1 MDYLASLGVDAVRLM
16 PVLPSP
22 NFDLG
27 YDVAD
32 YYGSGPAFGTMDD
45 FHYVGAETH
54 VSGLKVI
61 PDQVCSHSS
70 HLHPW
75 FIENAVLR
83 GKPRV
88 DWYVWADPRP
98 DGGPPHNWLGRFGG
112 FASEWNSTRKQCYLH
127 NFLIDGP
134 DLNLHNPEVQQ
145 AIHPVMRHWFELGV
159 DGLRLDDVNSYI
171 TPGFPHTAY
180 SFELLEPVLSG
191 SHIAKTVTE
200 AGAVGAW
207 PCWAFLA
214 HDVIRV
220 ATRWG
225 AAGNPDR
232 AGVLQAMPLPLR
244 GSIYLYHGKG
254 LGLPHSE
261 VPRHRLQDP
270 EAIRFWVNHHG
281 RDGARTLMPWY
292 VDGVSLAFST
302 VDGWWPADAGHGNLA
317 ISLQAIDPASS
328 LSLWRALT
336 ALRQAHGALRFGSFD
351 VLIATKTKL
360 VFRRSHAGESLICGV
375 NFGQTPIPF
384 SFRGLTLAGSLAS
397 GMLGPDSYVIL
408 KETP

>member
-1 MDYLASLGVDAVRLM
+1 MIELKVPPDGPPEKTTMFLPEHHPSVWAETPVAHIATGTAKPDPAGEWWRGAVIYDAYGRCFCDSKADGQGDFRRLVAGMDYLASLGVDAVRLM

-88 DWYVWADPRP
+88 DWYDWADPRP

-127 NFLIDGP
+127 NFLIDKP

-145 AIHPVMRHWFELGV
+145 AIHPVMRH
-159 DGLRLDDVNSYI
+159 
-171 TPGFPHTAY
+171 
-180 SFELLEPVLSG
+180 
-191 SHIAKTVTE
+191 
-200 AGAVGAW
+200 
-207 PCWAFLA
+207 
-214 HDVIRV
+214 
-220 ATRWG
+220 
-225 AAGNPDR
+225 
-232 AGVLQAMPLPLR
+232 
-244 GSIYLYHGKG
+244 
-254 LGLPHSE
+254 
-261 VPRHRLQDP
+261 
-270 EAIRFWVNHHG
+270 
-281 RDGARTLMPWY
+281 
-292 VDGVSLAFST
+292 
-302 VDGWWPADAGHGNLA
+302 
-317 ISLQAIDPASS
+317 
-328 LSLWRALT
+328 
-336 ALRQAHGALRFGSFD
+336 
-351 VLIATKTKL
+351 
-360 VFRRSHAGESLICGV
+360 
-375 NFGQTPIPF
+375 
-384 SFRGLTLAGSLAS
+384 
-397 GMLGPDSYVIL
+397 
-408 KETP
+408 